1 MERNILDAYAS
12 ILSIPP
18 VFDEALAL
26 DFGTSAQFD
35 IAHDTTEAVRLFGQL
50 RLCGIVVRENNFCWK
65 VEESF
70 RNELLR
76 RIQKE
81 SHLDYQNAVRIFLE
95 HANNGFSVKM
105 KRVLGENA
113 AEITS
118 RVLRLELSDAGED
131 FNTLVEIV
139 QEGARRGRGADAR
152 CTVNLL
158 SQLPYHPDR
167 ERQENFFEAL
177 WLWRHHDRIG
187 ARDHLECV
195 LAYPH
200 QDLASAI
207 SAHLLAVMDIEQG
220 KEHLAISLLE
230 RSLSDLESIDHE
242 RGRALVL
249 TTMGRA
255 QREIA
260 TRCQAQAGTDPN
272 NKRGHLNE
280 AAEYFSAAHSSFDEA
295 TLLAGK
301 LNEWSSF
308 SKARL
313 ELAVSYEREGN
324 LDKAIQIVEEA
335 RQRTPSTDRDLIIR
349 GLTQLGSLYRKRNKY
364 AAAASILDEALR
376 FTEGDQPNFEIA
388 KLLNV
393 IASAER
399 KQGNLAAARQ
409 HAESSVSLGRRLGNA
424 RHTAHALSNLA
435 AIVVDDAASETDLS
449 FAIKCLD
456 ESQGF
461 LRRLNDV
468 RGLGMVA
475 ETRGRIQRKAGDL
488 EKSRPDNGQG
498 RGPA

>member
-1 MERNILDAYAS
+1 MEASILDAYAS

-18 VFDEALAL
+18 VFDEALAINY
-26 DFGTSAQFD
+26 GTSAEFN
-35 IAHDTTEAVRLFGQL
+35 IAHDKIEATHLFEQL
-50 RLCGIVVRENNFCWK
+50 RLCGVIVREQGLCWK

-70 RNELLR
+70 RNEFLR
-76 RIQKE
+76 RIQRD
-81 SHLDYQNAVRIFLE
+81 SRLDYMNAVRVFLE
-95 HANNGFSVKM
+95 YSNVGFSAKM
-105 KRVLGENA
+105 RRVLGESA

-118 RVLRLELSDAGED
+118 RIMRLELNDTSED
-131 FNTLVEIV
+131 FNALVEIV

-152 CTVNLL
+152 CTINLL
-158 SQLPYHPDR
+158 GKLPHHPDR

-177 WLWRHHDRIG
+177 WLWRRHDRKG

-195 LAYPH
+195 LAHPN

-207 SAHLLAVMDIEQG
+207 SAHLLAVIDIEQG

-230 RSLSDLESIDHE
+230 RSLSDLEFIDHE

-249 TTMGRA
+249 TTLGRA

-272 NKRGHLNE
+272 KRIGHLNE
-280 AAEYFSAAHSSFDEA
+280 AAEFFSAAHSSFDEA
-295 TLLAGK
+295 ALVAGK
-301 LNEWSSF
+301 LNEWSSY
-308 SKARL
+308 SKAQL
-313 ELAVSYEREGN
+313 ELAVSYEREGK

-335 RQRTPSTDRDLIIR
+335 RQRTPSTDRDLIVR

-393 IASAER
+393 LASAER
-399 KQGNLAAARQ
+399 KQGNLAEARH
-409 HAESSVSLGRRLGNA
+409 HAESSVQLGRRLGNS

-435 AIVVDDAASETDLS
+435 AIVVDDAVSEADLD
-449 FAIKCLD
+449 FAIACLD
-456 ESQGF
+456 ESQGV
-461 LRRLNDV
+461 LRGLNDV
-468 RGLGMVA
+468 RGLHMIA
-475 ETRGRIQRKAGDL
+475 ETRGRVQRKRGDL
-488 EKSRPDNGQG
+488 EKSRPDTST
-498 RGPA
+498 RRKPV